1 MKSLFVLKFTILF
14 AAISIFSALET
25 KANSLR
31 PMRVSE
37 VRSCIAQKETNFGA
51 TPVVS
56 SNSDASLEEVNTS
69 VSQLSELIGCV
80 NQGLKIHNLN
90 WHIRRDWL
98 IKRFEYYQMRQV
110 FAQYSCYFT
119 NAVQVEKLMIKVNDE
134 IDSRQKKPAL
144 QNINSA
150 HNYALRAKRCS
161 SRAAHFKQIEPEFK
175 QGFQEISAQ
184 TDGLLE
190 KIAQLRTVIKKL
202 PK

>member
-1 MKSLFVLKFTILF
+1 MKSLPILKFTILI
-14 AAISIFSALET
+14 AAISLFSALEA

-31 PMRVSE
+31 PSRVSE
-37 VRSCIAQKETNFGA
+37 VKSCIAQKETNFGA
-51 TPVVS
+51 TPVAGG
-56 SNSDASLEEVNTS
+56 NSDASLKEVNTS
-69 VSQLSELIGCV
+69 VSQLNELIGCV

-90 WHIRRDWL
+90 WRIRRDWL

-134 IDSRQKKPAL
+134 IDSRQKKSAL

-150 HNYALRAKRCS
+150 HNYALRAKQCS
-161 SRAAHFKQIEPEFK
+161 NRAAHFKHIEPEFK

-190 KIAQLRTVIKKL
+190 KIEQLRAVIKKL
-202 PK
+202 PE